1 MNIPSDYIE
10 GYEQARLVDQ
20 RLADLY
26 VEHTTVGDPEAD
38 ALVEELAPLGQRES
52 GRLLHAAMDEDYA
65 ALRDA
70 PKSLLDFFENCA
82 TPPPWVDFAAFA
94 PGVRMFHRNSRLV
107 LGGMVG
113 GTLVEGFCTNIAKSF
128 FITGRLR
135 DQGVRRLQ
143 QNNRHMVEIF
153 IPGGLGRGG
162 DGWKLSVRIR
172 LIHATVRRL
181 LRRSD
186 EWDEAA
192 WGTPISAAHLAYALS
207 AFSARLL
214 RHLKGLGAKFDS
226 EERAGFMEVWRYS
239 GYLMGIPE
247 SILYAD
253 EEDALRIFDVGGLC
267 EPPIQMESIALANS
281 LVNSAPLI
289 AGITEPHARRKLA
302 HYVYRV
308 SRALI
313 RPPLA
318 NQLKYPRYP
327 TPGVLWWFR
336 MEDRYDR
343 YMSKIFK
350 DRARRNNKLTGLF
363 DVSVFDEE
371 GITYNMPDHVYAE
384 ESSKY

>member
-1 MNIPSDYIE
+1 MNIPTDYAE
-10 GYEQARLVDQ
+10 GYEKARLVNPT
-20 RLADLY
+20 LADLY
-26 VEHTTVGDPEAD
+26 VAHTTVGDPEAD
-38 ALVEELAPLGQRES
+38 ALVEELASLGQGRV
-52 GRLLHAAMDEDYA
+52 GRLFHAAMDEDYA
-65 ALRDA
+65 ALKDA
-70 PKSLLDFFENCA
+70 PQALFDFFENCA
-82 TPPPWVDFAAFA
+82 TPPAWVDYAAFA

-181 LRRSD
+181 LRQSD
-186 EWDEAA
+186 QWDEAA

-214 RHLKGLGAKFDS
+214 KHLKGLGGKFDAD
-226 EERAGFMEVWRYS
+226 ERAGFMAVWRYT

-253 EEDALRIFDVGGLC
+253 EQDALRIFDVGGLC
-267 EPPIQMESIALANS
+267 EPPVQMESIALANS
-281 LVNSAPLI
+281 LIHSAPLI
-289 AGITEPHARRKLA
+289 AGIDSGAPRRHLA
-302 HYVYRV
+302 KYIYRV

-313 RPPLA
+313 GASLA

-343 YMSKIFK
+343 YMSRIFK

-384 ESSKY
+384 ESSRY

>member
-1 MNIPSDYIE
+1 MKIPTDYTE
-10 GYEQARLVDQ
+10 GYQKARLVDP

-26 VEHTTVGDPEAD
+26 LEHTTVGDPEAD
-38 ALVEELAPLGQRES
+38 ALAEELAALGQGASARFIQ
-52 GRLLHAAMDEDYA
+52 AAMDEDYER
-65 ALRDA
+65 LRDA
-70 PKSLLDFFENCA
+70 PQSLLDFFENCA
-82 TPPPWVDFAAFA
+82 KPPAWVDYAAFT

-135 DQGVRRLQ
+135 DQGVRRLR

-172 LIHATVRRL
+172 LIHAIVRRL
-181 LRRSD
+181 LRQSD
-186 EWDEAA
+186 DWDEAA
-192 WGTPISAAHLAYALS
+192 WGTPISAAHVAYALT

-214 RHLKGLGAKFDS
+214 KHLKNLGAKFDAT
-226 EERAGFMEVWRYS
+226 ERAGFMAVWRYT
-239 GYLMGIPE
+239 GYLMGVPE
-247 SILYAD
+247 SILYTD
-253 EEDALRIFDVGGLC
+253 EEDALRLFDVGGLC
-267 EPPIQMESIALANS
+267 EPPIQMESIALSNS
-281 LVNSAPLI
+281 LINAAPLI
-289 AGITEPHARRKLA
+289 AGVEEPRARRKLA

-313 RPPLA
+313 GTPLA
-318 NQLKYPRYP
+318 NDLRYPRYP
-327 TPGVLWWFR
+327 TFGVLWWFR
-336 MEDRYDR
+336 MKDRYDR
-343 YMSKIFK
+343 YMSRIFK
-350 DRARRNNKLTGLF
+350 GRARRNNKLTGLF